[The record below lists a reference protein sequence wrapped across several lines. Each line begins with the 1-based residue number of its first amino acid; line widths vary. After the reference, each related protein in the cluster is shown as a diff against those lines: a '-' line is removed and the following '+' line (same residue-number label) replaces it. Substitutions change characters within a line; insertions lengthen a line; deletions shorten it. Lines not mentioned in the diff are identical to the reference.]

1 MYVALSVVLAAVCLM
16 PGIAKIL
23 GLPKMRESAA
33 HFGIP
38 WRVYQLIGL
47 AELAAAAGVLAGLFW
62 HVLGL
67 AAASGMALLLIGAL
81 ASHRRAGDALREAV
95 PAVVALAVA
104 ALYLAVPALH
114 A

>member
-1 MYVALSVVLAAVCLM
+1 MYVALSVMLAAVCFM
-16 PGIAKIL
+16 PGIAKVL

-38 WRVYQLIGL
+38 WRAYQLIGV
-47 AELAAAAGVLAGLFW
+47 AELAAAAGVLAGLVW

-81 ASHRRAGDALREAV
+81 ASHRRAGDAIKEAA
-95 PAVVALAVA
+95 PALLALGVAV
-104 ALYLAVPALH
+104 LYLAVPALH

>member
-16 PGIAKIL
+16 PGMAKIL

-38 WRVYQLIGL
+38 WRAYRLIGV
-47 AELAAAAGVLAGLFW
+47 AELAAATGVLAGLFW

>member
-16 PGIAKIL
+16 PGLAKVL
-23 GLPKMRESAA
+23 GLPRMRESAA

-38 WRVYQLIGL
+38 WRAYQLIGV
-47 AELAAAAGVLAGLFW
+47 AELAAAAGVLAGLLW

-81 ASHRRAGDALREAV
+81 ASHRRAGDAIREAA
-95 PAVVALAVA
+95 PAVGALAVV